1 MEKCKTKMIPK
12 LTEHLE
18 KARMKGA
25 KEWLK
30 ILLKKA
36 KDTNNLKGALKHATS
51 ATRPKNKTEKQ
62 RRWRDLTKLFCNPGC
77 LGTLYEEDIDFE
89 KYVNDLCKEWGG
101 SCKDK
106 KRLIEEYKNTRK
118 DIMKG
123 SKTVLGKDRFYH
135 AFDNKTKKRLIKDGA
150 LSGCTLGIHVL

>member
-18 KARMKGA
+18 KARIKGA

-51 ATRPKNKTEKQ
+51 ATRPKTRQKNKGVGE
-62 RRWRDLTKLFCNPGC
+62 
-77 LGTLYEEDIDFE
+77 I
-89 KYVNDLCKEWGG
+89 
-101 SCKDK
+101 
-106 KRLIEEYKNTRK
+106 
-118 DIMKG
+118 
-123 SKTVLGKDRFYH
+123 
-135 AFDNKTKKRLIKDGA
+135 
-150 LSGCTLGIHVL
+150 